1 MQLASLLS
9 SVLGVALPSTVAFD
23 YPTVDAISRFLLILP
38 PEVML
43 CQACAHTIWDTPQA
57 CVGFCLHLPT

>member
-38 PEVML
+38 AEVIL
-43 CQACAHTIWDTPQA
+43 CQACAHTI
-57 CVGFCLHLPT
+57 GILPRHV